1 MENNELTRQNKFA
14 SDETLVASL
23 APDKLLKDGFKM
35 MAAIVAN
42 KYLPPEKMVT
52 LPL

>member
-14 SDETLVASL
+14 SDETLVARL
-23 APDKLLKDGFKM
+23 APNKLLKDGFNM
-35 MAAIVAN
+35 MAATVAN
-42 KYLPPEKMVT
+42 KFLPPEKMIT